1 MASCQKQKFEV
12 IIRGGTVYDGSGKE
26 GVVMDVGI
34 NADTLAFIGDL
45 SKAVGKKEIDA
56 KGLAVAPGFINM
68 LSHCEVSLLFDG
80 NSQSDIRQGVTL
92 EVLGEGSMGPMN
104 DQMKRDDEEAMK
116 RDPDWQYKIDWTTL
130 GEYLEGLE
138 KRGVS
143 PNVASFV
150 SAITVRVHELGY
162 ANRAASPEELERM
175 KALVKTAMEEGAMGV
190 TSALIYAPA
199 NYASTEELVELS
211 KVASQYGGMYIAHIR
226 SEGNSI
232 FEAVDETIRI
242 AREAKLPAEIYHL
255 KFSGKDNWNKIDSVI
270 AMIDHAN
277 KEGLKITADMYT
289 YVAGATGLDAAMPP
303 WLQEGGIKEWIK
315 RMKDPVIRKK
325 ALQEMRT
332 PTNKWENL
340 MKLAGDFDRVL
351 LMGFTN
357 DSLRKNF
364 TGKTL
369 GQVAK
374 IYGKSPEETAMD
386 LVITDGTRVGTAYFL
401 MTEENVKRQIQL
413 PYVSFGSDAES
424 STAAGNF
431 LKTPTHPRAYGNFS
445 RLLGKYV
452 RDEKVISLAEAIRR
466 LTSLPASNL
475 KIEKRGSIQIGY
487 YADLAIFDP
496 LKIQDHATF
505 ENPHQY
511 STGMVHVFV
520 NGTQVLENGEHT
532 NAKPGRVVRGPGW
545 KGK

>member
-1 MASCQKQKFEV
+1 
-12 IIRGGTVYDGSGKE
+12 
-26 GVVMDVGI
+26 
-34 NADTLAFIGDL
+34 
-45 SKAVGKKEIDA
+45 
-56 KGLAVAPGFINM
+56 
-68 LSHCEVSLLFDG
+68 
-80 NSQSDIRQGVTL
+80 
-92 EVLGEGSMGPMN
+92 
-104 DQMKRDDEEAMK
+104 
-116 RDPDWQYKIDWTTL
+116 
-130 GEYLEGLE
+130 
-138 KRGVS
+138 
-143 PNVASFV
+143 
-150 SAITVRVHELGY
+150 
-162 ANRAASPEELERM
+162 
-175 KALVKTAMEEGAMGV
+175 
-190 TSALIYAPA
+190 
-199 NYASTEELVELS
+199 
-211 KVASQYGGMYIAHIR
+211 
-226 SEGNSI
+226 
-232 FEAVDETIRI
+232 
-242 AREAKLPAEIYHL
+242 
-255 KFSGKDNWNKIDSVI
+255 
-270 AMIDHAN
+270 
-277 KEGLKITADMYT
+277 
-289 YVAGATGLDAAMPP
+289 
-303 WLQEGGIKEWIK
+303 
-315 RMKDPVIRKK
+315 MKDPVIRKK

>member
-1 MASCQKQKFEV
+1 
-12 IIRGGTVYDGSGKE
+12 
-26 GVVMDVGI
+26 
-34 NADTLAFIGDL
+34 
-45 SKAVGKKEIDA
+45 
-56 KGLAVAPGFINM
+56 
-68 LSHCEVSLLFDG
+68 
-80 NSQSDIRQGVTL
+80 
-92 EVLGEGSMGPMN
+92 
-104 DQMKRDDEEAMK
+104 
-116 RDPDWQYKIDWTTL
+116 
-130 GEYLEGLE
+130 
-138 KRGVS
+138 
-143 PNVASFV
+143 
-150 SAITVRVHELGY
+150 
-162 ANRAASPEELERM
+162 
-175 KALVKTAMEEGAMGV
+175 
-190 TSALIYAPA
+190 
-199 NYASTEELVELS
+199 
-211 KVASQYGGMYIAHIR
+211 
-226 SEGNSI
+226 
-232 FEAVDETIRI
+232 
-242 AREAKLPAEIYHL
+242 
-255 KFSGKDNWNKIDSVI
+255 
-270 AMIDHAN
+270 MIDKAN

-303 WLQEGGIKEWIK
+303 WIQEGGIKEWIK
-315 RMKDPVIRKK
+315 RMKDPVSRKK

-340 MKLAGDFDRVL
+340 MRLAGDNDKVL
-351 LMGFTN
+351 LLGFTN

-374 IYGKSPEETAMD
+374 IYGKSAEETAMD

-452 RDEKVISLAEAIRR
+452 RDEKVIPLEEAIRR

-475 KIEKRGSIQIGY
+475 KIQKRGTLTSGY
-487 YADLAIFDP
+487 FADLAIFDP
-496 LKIQDHATF
+496 AKIADHATF

-520 NGTQVLENGEHT
+520 NGTHVLANGEHT
-532 NAKPGRVVRGPGW
+532 NARPGRVVRGPGW
-545 KGK
+545 KK